1 MTTELLDLEHTI
13 DWELVE
19 LYEILEYNGVIDSP
33 SFQNVIIQSRGLNP
47 PALFI
52 PRASWGARGWRSRTT
67 LKTAQ
72 GNTAHYE
79 GPRMGVFPHTSCATK
94 VRGIQAYHMDQQ
106 GWADIAYSDVV
117 CPHGY
122 IFEGRWYGY
131 RTAANGTEAGNDK
144 SYAHCVLI
152 GEGDAFPVEAQ
163 RGLKNVTEWFEQRG
177 SGTRRWV
184 HGDWKATACPGPL
197 VTAFVRNGMQISEP
211 TPPPPP
217 PGPQISLLTSEDAMP
232 WNTYEVIVGTGADG
246 PWAGF
251 GWVRLPW
258 TKSQIKGVVPPGLRP
273 EVDQRYLNA
282 KVGFANDDRV
292 MNNGTV
298 MSVEGWAPG
307 FPAHVQV
314 TVSE

>member
-1 MTTELLDLEHTI
+1 
-13 DWELVE
+13 
-19 LYEILEYNGVIDSP
+19 
-33 SFQNVIIQSRGLNP
+33 
-47 PALFI
+47 
-52 PRASWGARGWRSRTT
+52 
-67 LKTAQ
+67 
-72 GNTAHYE
+72 
-79 GPRMGVFPHTSCATK
+79 
-94 VRGIQAYHMDQQ
+94 
-106 GWADIAYSDVV
+106 
-117 CPHGY
+117 
-122 IFEGRWYGY
+122 
-131 RTAANGTEAGNDK
+131 
-144 SYAHCVLI
+144 
-152 GEGDAFPVEAQ
+152 
-163 RGLKNVTEWFEQRG
+163 
-177 SGTRRWV
+177 
-184 HGDWKATACPGPL
+184 
-197 VTAFVRNGMQISEP
+197 
-211 TPPPPP
+211 
-217 PGPQISLLTSEDAMP
+217 MP